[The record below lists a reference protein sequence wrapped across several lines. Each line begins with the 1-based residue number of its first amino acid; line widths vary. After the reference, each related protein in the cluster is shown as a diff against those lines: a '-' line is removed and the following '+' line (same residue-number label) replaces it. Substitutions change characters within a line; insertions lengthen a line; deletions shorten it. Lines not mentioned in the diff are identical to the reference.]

1 MEENAKWRNDVRNKN
16 VSKYKQDD
24 KKEEELQ
31 QNNNAKRYQKEAAH
45 NFK

>member
-1 MEENAKWRNDVRNKN
+1 MADNAKWRNDIRTKN

-24 KKEEELQ
+24 RREEELQ
-31 QNNNAKRYQKEAAH
+31 QNNNAKRFQKEAAH